1 MSAPQKTT
9 VYLDSEAYRR
19 LKTIA
24 RAQGRPP
31 AALVRDA
38 VAEFAQRYGKK
49 KKARSVGSGRSGRR
63 DLSQKAENL
72 LSGFGRR

>member
-9 VYLDSEAYRR
+9 VYLDPDAYRS
-19 LKTIA
+19 LKAIA

-38 VAEFAQRYGKK
+38 VAEFAQRYGKSM
-49 KKARSVGSGRSGRR
+49 KARSVGAGRSGRR
-63 DLSQKAENL
+63 DLSEKAEEL